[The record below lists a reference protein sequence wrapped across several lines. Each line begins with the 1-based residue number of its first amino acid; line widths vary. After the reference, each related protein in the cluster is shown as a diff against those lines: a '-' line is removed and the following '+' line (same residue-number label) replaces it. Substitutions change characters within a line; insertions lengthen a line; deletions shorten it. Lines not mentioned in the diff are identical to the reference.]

1 MFLTPRLELFVHSWR
16 QGRPLVVLTSYDAS
30 QAQLAESAGVDLL
43 MVGDSLGMV
52 IQGRDSTAGVTLDDM
67 LYHTRCVT
75 RGRRTLPIVSDL
87 PIHTYDSPDQALE
100 SAKLLMAAGADCV
113 KFEGNPPGVAAAL
126 VQAGIPVM
134 GHLGL
139 LPQTA
144 ADFKVRGKAEAEA
157 AQILAD
163 AVSLTEAGC
172 FSLVLECV
180 PVSLGQKVT
189 QAVGVPT
196 IGIGAGPGTSG
207 QVLVFHDLLHF
218 TGGHK
223 AKFVP
228 QRYTQVGPVIRSVIE
243 DYAAD
248 VRSGRYPSDEE
259 SYH

>member
-1 MFLTPRLELFVHSWR
+1 MFISPRLEPFIRTWR
-16 QGRPLVVLTSYDAS
+16 EGRRLVVLTAYDAS
-30 QAQLAESAGVDLL
+30 QARLAEAAGVDLL

-52 IQGRDSTAGVTLDDM
+52 IQGRESTAGVTLDDM
-67 LYHTRCVT
+67 LYHTRCAS
-75 RGRRTLPIVSDL
+75 RGRVSCPIVSDL
-87 PIHTYDSPDQALE
+87 PIHTYQTPDQALE

-144 ADFKVRGKAEAEA
+144 EDYKVRGKAEAEA
-157 AQILAD
+157 AQIRAD
-163 AVSLTEAGC
+163 AVALADAGC
-172 FSLVLECV
+172 FSLVLECI
-180 PVSLGQKVT
+180 PLTLGGEVT
-189 QAVGVPT
+189 RLVDLPT
-196 IGIGAGPGTSG
+196 IGIGAGPQTSG

-218 TGGHK
+218 TQGHK

-228 QRYTQVGPVIRSVIE
+228 QNYPKVGPVIRSVIE
-243 DYAAD
+243 SYAAD
-248 VRSGRYPSDEE
+248 VRSGTYPSDLE